1 MVVGILTV
9 ELSLGDIFSL
19 KEKRQIIKS
28 IIDRIKNR
36 YNVSIAE
43 VDMQDVKRRAVIGMA
58 CVSNSSKLIDRQ
70 LDLILNLLESDGR
83 FTIEEIY
90 REKL

>member
-1 MVVGILTV
+1 MTV

>member
-1 MVVGILTV
+1 LTV